1 LEQELLRDIVII
13 LACSAIVIYVLNRFR
28 MPPIVGFIAAGIII
42 GPSGLGVIENPA
54 IIESLAEI
62 GIILL
67 LFVVGIEFS
76 MSEFMRLKKPAFL
89 GGGLQVGLTGGL
101 AFAIAYLITGDVR
114 LSVFIG
120 FLVSLSSTAIVF
132 KMLSER
138 GQIDSPQGRSMVG
151 ILIFQDL
158 CVVPMMLLTYSL
170 AGEGEIFPGI
180 LLTLAK
186 GTLMV
191 VVVLLLARWAV
202 PAVLHRIVHT
212 KSTELFTISI
222 ILSCLGIA
230 FLTSKFGISL
240 ALGAFLA
247 GLIISESEYAFEA
260 TAKVLPLKDSFL
272 GLFFVSVGM
281 LIDVKF
287 MYVNLS
293 ILALAVAAVFVLKA
307 LIASGVV
314 FAVQGSPRVAAISG
328 LGLAQVGEFSLVLA
342 AVGKST
348 GLMPAEA
355 YQMFLSASLVTMLF
369 TPFVMSASPRA
380 AEFIMRAG
388 PLKRLE
394 PTPPGEYIPKSLS
407 GHVFIIGFGVV
418 GRNLARTLKGT
429 GLPYVVLE
437 LNNDI
442 VRAERRKGEPIY
454 FGEGTSLETLKKL
467 GILRARLLLIAISDP
482 AATRKIVAIA
492 RIVNPDIYI
501 IVRTRYVGEVDDLHA
516 LGANEV
522 IPEEFVASVEIFS
535 RVLNIYNVP
544 RNVVDDHVEDIRKG
558 GYMALRKMD
567 TARRLLSEELPM
579 LSEIVTESY
588 LLKGPSRFIGHS
600 LSDLRLRSRTGAT
613 VMAIK
618 RGDTIHQNPDADF
631 VFEEGDIILLV
642 GRPSDI
648 GRAVEYIESGDSP
661 NIPHG

>member
-1 LEQELLRDIVII
+1 MEHELLRDIVII
-13 LACSAIVIYVLNRFR
+13 LACSALVIYVLHRFR

-42 GPSGLGVIENPA
+42 GPFGLGVIENPT

-89 GGGLQVGLTGGL
+89 GGGLQVG
-101 AFAIAYLITGDVR
+101 ITGAVTVALAYFFTRDVR

-138 GQIDSPQGRSMVG
+138 GQTDSPQGRSMIG

-180 LLTLAK
+180 LFTLAK
-186 GTLMV
+186 GTFIV
-191 VVVLLLARWAV
+191 AVVLLLARWAV
-202 PAVLHRIVHT
+202 PTVLHRLVHT

-230 FLTSKFGISL
+230 FITSKFGISL

-260 TAKVLPLKDSFL
+260 TAKILPLKDSFL

-287 MYVNLS
+287 MYMNLS
-293 ILALAVAAVFVLKA
+293 VLTLVVAAVFVLKA

-342 AVGKST
+342 AVGKTT
-348 GLMPAEA
+348 GLMPADA

-467 GILRARLLLIAISDP
+467 GILRARLLLVAISDP

-501 IVRTRYVGEVDDLHA
+501 IVRTRYLGEVDDLHA

-544 RNVVDDHVEDIRKG
+544 RNVVDDHIEDIRKG

-588 LLKGPSRFIGHS
+588 LLKGPSRFVGRSI
-600 LSDLRLRSRTGAT
+600 SDLRLRSKTGAT

-618 RGDTIHQNPDADF
+618 RGETVHQNPDADF

-648 GRAVEYIESGDSP
+648 GRAVEYIESDESA
-661 NIPHG
+661 NTS

>member
-1 LEQELLRDIVII
+1 LEHELLKDIVII
-13 LACSAIVIYVLNRFR
+13 LACSALVIYVLHRFR

-42 GPSGLGVIENPA
+42 GPYGLGVIENPN

-89 GGGLQVGLTGGL
+89 GGGLQVGLTGGV
-101 AFAIAYLITGDVR
+101 AVAIAYLITGDVR

-138 GQIDSPQGRSMVG
+138 GQTDSPQGRSMVG

-158 CVVPMMLLTYSL
+158 CVVPMMLLTHSL
-170 AGEGEIFPGI
+170 SGEGEIFPGI

-186 GTLMV
+186 GTFIV
-191 VVVLLLARWAV
+191 AVVLVLARWAV
-202 PAVLHRIVHT
+202 PAILHRIVHT
-212 KSTELFTISI
+212 KSTELFTISV

-230 FLTSKFGISL
+230 FITSQFGISL

-272 GLFFVSVGM
+272 GLLVGM
-281 LIDVKF
+281 LIDVRF

-293 ILALAVAAVFVLKA
+293 TLALVVAAVFVFKA

-348 GLMPAEA
+348 GLMPADA
-355 YQMFLSASLVTMLF
+355 YQMFLSASLVTMLV

-380 AEFIMRAG
+380 AEFITQFG

-394 PTPPGEYIPKSLS
+394 PSLPDEKIPRSLS
-407 GHVFIIGFGVV
+407 GHVLIIGFGVV

-442 VRAERRKGEPIY
+442 VRSEKRKGEPIY
-454 FGEGTSLETLKKL
+454 FGEGTSRETLKKL
-467 GILRARLLLIAISDP
+467 GIVRARLLLVAISDP
-482 AATRKIVAIA
+482 AATRKIVAIS
-492 RIVNPDIYI
+492 RIINPDMYI
-501 IVRTRYVGEVDDLHA
+501 IVRTRYLSEVDDLHA
-516 LGANEV
+516 MGADEV
-522 IPEEFVASVEIFS
+522 IPEEFEASVEIFS

-544 RNVVDDHVEDIRKG
+544 RNVIDDHIDDIRKG
-558 GYMALRKMD
+558 SYMALRTMKAPKRHAQRD
-567 TARRLLSEELPM
+567 SYRVLSAQGAFPFRRSLPERPAPEVQDGRHGDGRKAR
-579 LSEIVTESY
+579 
-588 LLKGPSRFIGHS
+588 
-600 LSDLRLRSRTGAT
+600 
-613 VMAIK
+613 
-618 RGDTIHQNPDADF
+618 
-631 VFEEGDIILLV
+631 
-642 GRPSDI
+642 
-648 GRAVEYIESGDSP
+648 
-661 NIPHG
+661 

>member
-1 LEQELLRDIVII
+1 MI
-13 LACSAIVIYVLNRFR
+13 
-28 MPPIVGFIAAGIII
+28 
-42 GPSGLGVIENPA
+42 
-54 IIESLAEI
+54 
-62 GIILL
+62 
-67 LFVVGIEFS
+67 
-76 MSEFMRLKKPAFL
+76 
-89 GGGLQVGLTGGL
+89 
-101 AFAIAYLITGDVR
+101 
-114 LSVFIG
+114 
-120 FLVSLSSTAIVF
+120 
-132 KMLSER
+132 
-138 GQIDSPQGRSMVG
+138 G

-158 CVVPMMLLTYSL
+158 CVVPMMLLTHSL
-170 AGEGEIFPGI
+170 SGEGDIFPGI
-180 LLTLAK
+180 LLTLVK
-186 GTLMV
+186 GAFIV
-191 VVVLLLARWAV
+191 AVVLVLARWAV

-230 FLTSKFGISL
+230 FITSQFGISL

-287 MYVNLS
+287 MYVNIS
-293 ILALAVAAVFVLKA
+293 TLALVVAVVFVLKA

-314 FAVQGSPRVAAISG
+314 FVVQGSPRVAAISG

-348 GLMPAEA
+348 GLMPADT
-355 YQMFLSASLVTMLF
+355 YQMFLSVSLITMLF

-380 AEFIMRAG
+380 AESIMRIG

-394 PTPPGEYIPKSLS
+394 PSPPDEKIPRSLS
-407 GHVFIIGFGVV
+407 GHVLIIGFGVV
-418 GRNLARTLKGT
+418 GRNLASTLKGT

-442 VRAERRKGEPIY
+442 VRSERRKGEPIY
-454 FGEGTSLETLKKL
+454 FGEGTSRETLRKL
-467 GILRARLLLIAISDP
+467 GIVRARLLLVAISDP
-482 AATRKIVAIA
+482 AATRKIVAIS
-492 RIVNPDIYI
+492 RITNPDMYI
-501 IVRTRYVGEVDDLHA
+501 IVRTRYLSEVDDLHA
-516 LGANEV
+516 MGADEV
-522 IPEEFVASVEIFS
+522 IPEEFEASVEIFS

-544 RNVVDDHVEDIRKG
+544 RNVIDDHIEDIRKG
-558 GYMALRKMD
+558 SYMALR
-567 TARRLLSEELPM
+567 LPM

-588 LLKGPSRFIGHS
+588 LLKGPSRFVGHS
-600 LSDLRLRSRTGAT
+600 LNDLRLRSRTGAT
-613 VMAIK
+613 VMAVK
-618 RGDTIHQNPDADF
+618 RGETIHQNPDADF

-648 GRAVEYIESGDSP
+648 GRAIEYIDSGGS
-661 NIPHG
+661 NTL